1 MELKK
6 HSYTIT
12 DKMRSLPATKEAKL
26 FYLSNCEMQDDYI
39 KEQQDNGIDSPKI
52 KLNDIYNYIYREN
65 SELIQRDMISIVEE
79 LREIGLLD
87 ED

>member
-12 DKMRSLPATKEAKL
+12 EKMQSLPVTREAKL

-39 KEQQDNGIDSPKI
+39 KSQQDSGIDPPKI
-52 KLNDIYNYIYREN
+52 KLDNIHT
-65 SELIQRDMISIVEE
+65 
-79 LREIGLLD
+79 
-87 ED
+87 

>member
-6 HSYTIT
+6 HKHIIT
-12 DKMRSLPATKEAKL
+12 EKMRSLPVTIEAGL

-87 ED
+87 GD